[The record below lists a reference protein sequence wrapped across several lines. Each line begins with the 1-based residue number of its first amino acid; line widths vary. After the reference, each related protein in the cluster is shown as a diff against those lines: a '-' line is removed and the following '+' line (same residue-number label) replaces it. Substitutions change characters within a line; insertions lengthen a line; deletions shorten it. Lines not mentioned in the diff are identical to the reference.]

1 MFKNVF
7 HINPDIN
14 LLHANIEKDY
24 IEFSENGTRNDEKT
38 DAFKE
43 SLSIRSQRLF
53 ENVENAENE
62 ISFRCS
68 KIHSCK
74 LWKEHDQS
82 EILSVREEVEQDVIN
97 NSIEVSIKNRVTAAS
112 LPLMQNPVI
121 KLAPNQ
127 NKGLHIF
134 NQQIQKLDQNLQD
147 KNDFNESETKLRK
160 LRFVKFVK
168 NVTPEQQQMLK
179 PSDVQKFIPG
189 RAV

>member
-1 MFKNVF
+1 MMK
-7 HINPDIN
+7 
-14 LLHANIEKDY
+14 
-24 IEFSENGTRNDEKT
+24 KT

-82 EILSVREEVEQDVIN
+82 KILSVREEVEQDVIN

-112 LPLMQNPVI
+112 LPLM
-121 KLAPNQ
+121 
-127 NKGLHIF
+127 
-134 NQQIQKLDQNLQD
+134 
-147 KNDFNESETKLRK
+147 
-160 LRFVKFVK
+160 
-168 NVTPEQQQMLK
+168 
-179 PSDVQKFIPG
+179 
-189 RAV
+189 